1 MCVCVRVCACA
12 CVCACVCI
20 CVCVRACV
28 CICVCVRAYA
38 FVCVCA
44 CVCICVCM
52 CVCVCVCV
60 YVCMCVCACVCMYLC
75 VCACVCICVCM
86 CVYVYVCVCVCVC
99 RRWEGSL
106 SELRITST
114 SEFISAHLEHQIKN
128 LQSYK
133 LKMNRKAGYLV
144 FIFTEFSLTHL
155 YACSAPVH
163 NVSIMPGTSIIYR
176 TPIQQTTLSYLFQT
190 STLLMFL
197 NLLFF
202 ITALKMYGNPLIPY
216 GVYSSLSNISRRQK
230 HRARC
235 TVINA
240 ATN

>member
-1 MCVCVRVCACA
+1 MCVRVRVCVRVYVFVCVFVRVYVFVCACVRMHLCVCVRVYVFV
-12 CVCACVCI
+12 CVCVCVYVYVCMYV

-28 CICVCVRAYA
+28 CICVCVRVYV
-38 FVCVCA
+38 F
-44 CVCICVCM
+44 
-52 CVCVCVCV
+52 VCVCVCM
-60 YVCMCVCACVCMYLC
+60 CMC
-75 VCACVCICVCM
+75 
-86 CVYVYVCVCVCVC
+86 VCVCVCVC